1 MKNVQFCCIPAHIRI
16 HGHKG
21 REYYSIQKDKTLEKY
36 TNRKQE
42 TIWSVRTQK
51 TKQHY
56 FSWISQIQTNMI
68 WKCKQKAKHVL
79 INSRKLRWK

>member
-16 HGHKG
+16 HGQKG

-42 TIWSVRTQK
+42 TI
-51 TKQHY
+51 
-56 FSWISQIQTNMI
+56 
-68 WKCKQKAKHVL
+68 
-79 INSRKLRWK
+79 